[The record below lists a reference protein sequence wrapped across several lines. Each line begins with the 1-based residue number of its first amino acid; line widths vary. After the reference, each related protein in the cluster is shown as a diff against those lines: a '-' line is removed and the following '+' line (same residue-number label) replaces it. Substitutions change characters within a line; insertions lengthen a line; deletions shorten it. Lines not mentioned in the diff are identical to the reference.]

1 MGASMTRDTKT
12 QYFLKMARLVSTQA
26 TCPRRAVGCVT
37 VNKHGH
43 VLSTGYNGVPSSYVH
58 CIDHPCGGEGF
69 KSGEGLEVCMATHA
83 EQNAMLQCRDVMTIS
98 TMYLTLTPCIT
109 CAKLIA
115 NTSCRKVIYSEEY
128 KDDRGAK
135 MLKKLGIEVKY
146 ERIED

>member
-1 MGASMTRDTKT
+1 MTRDTKD

-43 VLSTGYNGVPSSYVH
+43 VMSTGYNGVPSQYIH
-58 CIDHPCGGEGF
+58 CTEQPCGGEGF
-69 KSGEGLEVCMATHA
+69 KSGEGLNVCMATHA
-83 EQNAMLQCRDVMTIS
+83 EQNAMLQCRDVMTID
-98 TMYLTLTPCIT
+98 TMYLTLSPCGA

-128 KDDRGAK
+128 TNLDGVI